1 MKKTLKA
8 AALAMA
14 FALAFAAI
22 AQAAVVPVK
31 SPNWE
36 PNTKKAINDMFAM
49 YGKDSKGYD
58 ATCKPYATF
67 DFDNSTSILDVE
79 EQLAIYQLEK
89 LRFAMRPDQVVDVI
103 CEGIPDVNKDLGE
116 DYNHA
121 TVLKLA
127 QDCQKAYT
135 KLFMKGYVAAD
146 NSLEAKQA
154 EWMETADWKEFAT
167 KMRFLYDAIGDNFD
181 VSVSY
186 PWITYW
192 FTGMT
197 PAQIQKLATESHVY
211 YTQKSRAD
219 AKFWQKVTWESPK
232 GYKSKA
238 GQVKIKFNQGI
249 NVSPELAELYQCLKA
264 NGFDVWICSA
274 SYIDVILPAATLD
287 IFGLK
292 GAVTGVV
299 AMTNIYKDGVMTH
312 KYDYDFHAQTQGI
325 GKSQTIEKIIAPR
338 YKGHG
343 PILVCCD
350 SQGDFNFCS
359 EWKDTKV
366 VVCLNRQRKDDAGLF
381 AAAAIWQNENNID
394 LAKAVAMGDA
404 RFCLQG
410 RNENG
415 GYLWPETACH
425 LLAKGKGVLHK
436 KAEGWLDQL
445 RAGTSIKDLINNNSK
460 LKGKPDQ
467 FVGYKV
473 R

>member
-1 MKKTLKA
+1 
-8 AALAMA
+8 MA
-14 FALAFAAI
+14 FALAFAAV
-22 AQAAVVPVK
+22 AQAAVVTLQ

-58 ATCKPYATF
+58 ATCKPYAVF

-79 EQLAIYQLEK
+79 EQLAIYQLER
-89 LRFAMRPDQVVDVI
+89 LRFAFRPDEVVDVI
-103 CEGIPDVNKDLGE
+103 CEGIPDVNKDLGD
-116 DYNHA
+116 DYNHT

-135 KLFMKGYVAAD
+135 RLFLKGYVAPD
-146 NSLEAKQA
+146 NSKEAKMA
-154 EWMETADWKEFAT
+154 EWMETKDWKEFAT

-192 FTGMT
+192 FSGMT
-197 PAQIQKLATESHVY
+197 PAQIQRLATESHEF
-211 YTQKSRAD
+211 YTKKSRAD
-219 AKFWQKVTWESPK
+219 KSFWKKVTWQSPE
-232 GYKSKA
+232 GYRSKC

-249 NVSPELAELYQCLKA
+249 TVSPELAELYQCLHA
-264 NGFDVWICSA
+264 NGFDVWIDSA
-274 SYIDVILPAATLD
+274 SYIDVILPAASID

-325 GKSQTIEKIIAPR
+325 GKSLTIDKIIAPR

-350 SQGDFNFCS
+350 SQGDFNFCC
-359 EWKDTKV
+359 EYKDTKV
-366 VVCLNRQRKDDAGLF
+366 VVCLNRQRKDDAKLF
-381 AAAAIWQNENNID
+381 AAAAVWQNENGID
-394 LAKAVAMGDA
+394 LAKAVKMGDA

-415 GYLWPETACH
+415 GYLWPEPATH
-425 LLAKGKGVLHK
+425 LLAKGKGVLHAKGEEMLK
-436 KAEGWLDQL
+436 KL
-445 RAGTSIKDLINNNSK
+445 RAGMTIKDLINENSK